1 MVRDMTELEF
11 KKVELE
17 HKNLISGYFHKYRS
31 RSCERSFVNVYL
43 WSRYYPV
50 TFGIVESALVF
61 KSESEDR
68 LAFAFPAGE
77 PEHVKQALEVLE
89 NYSHK
94 RGHPFRLYN
103 ITESNFALLE
113 EWYPGRFQIEYDED
127 QADYVYETEKLA
139 SLSGKKLHAKRN
151 HINKFKAVYE
161 GRWNYEPM
169 SPENLEDCFQMALIW
184 RQENDCEENDEK
196 LAEICVTLNSLRLFE
211 ELELTG
217 GVLRVDGEVVAFTIG
232 EPLCGDTFVVHIEKA
247 LSRVPEAYAMINQQF
262 VCHACMDYRY
272 VNREEDT
279 GAEGLRRAKRS
290 YRPAFM
296 VEKGF
301 VTERAE
307 YTGSDNKSDNA

>member
-1 MVRDMTELEF
+1 MTEIEF

-17 HKNLISGYFHKYRS
+17 HRALISGFFHKYCS

-61 KSESEDR
+61 KNESETR

-77 PEHVKQALEVLE
+77 TGNVKRALELLE
-89 NYSHK
+89 NYSHE
-94 RGHPFRLYN
+94 RGCPFCLYN

-113 EWYPGRFQIEYDED
+113 EWYPGRFQIKYDED
-127 QADYVYETEKLA
+127 LADYVYETEKLA

-161 GRWNYEPM
+161 GRWSYEPM
-169 SPENLEDCFQMALIW
+169 SSDNVEECFQMALIW
-184 RQENDCEENDEK
+184 RQENDCEEEEEK
-196 LAEICVTLNSLRLFE
+196 LAEICVALNSLRLFE

-262 VCHACMDYRY
+262 VCHSCMDYR
-272 VNREEDT
+272 
-279 GAEGLRRAKRS
+279 
-290 YRPAFM
+290 
-296 VEKGF
+296 
-301 VTERAE
+301 
-307 YTGSDNKSDNA
+307 

>member
-1 MVRDMTELEF
+1 MTEIEF

-17 HKNLISGYFHKYRS
+17 HRALISGFFHKYCS

-61 KSESEDR
+61 KNESETR

-77 PEHVKQALEVLE
+77 TGNVKRALELLE
-89 NYSHK
+89 NYSHE
-94 RGHPFRLYN
+94 GGCPFCPYN

-113 EWYPGRFQIEYDED
+113 EWYPGRFQIKYDED
-127 QADYVYETEKLA
+127 LADYVYETEKLA

-161 GRWNYEPM
+161 GRWSYEPM
-169 SPENLEDCFQMALIW
+169 SSDNVEECFQMALIW
-184 RQENDCEENDEK
+184 RQENDCEEEEEK
-196 LAEICVTLNSLRLFE
+196 LAEICVALNSLRLFE

-217 GVLRVDGEVVAFTIG
+217 GVLRVDGEVVAFAIG

-262 VCHACMDYRY
+262 VCHSCMDYRY

-279 GAEGLRRAKRS
+279 GAEGLRQAKRS

-301 VTERAE
+301 VTECR
-307 YTGSDNKSDNA
+307 G